1 MSSWF
6 SFTDEIGPERIVYLY
21 DPETGMRGIL
31 VIDTTSLAGAG
42 GGLRML
48 PDITSEEV
56 FGLARAMTY
65 KFAMID
71 LPVGGSKSGI
81 WANPDMPRE
90 QKDAVLR
97 AYGRLAKPLIEAG
110 VTIGPDMGTD
120 SEDVEKVYEGAG
132 IENRTSGLSLQ
143 EKDGEPLENHATG
156 YGVVVAARSA
166 CEFAGI
172 DIQGATVAIEGFGK
186 AGGGVARYMD
196 KAGARVVALSNIDGT
211 IYRRGGLD
219 VMGLLEA
226 RKEKGDRVLSEYGD
240 GEHLD
245 REALYALPVDVLVP
259 GARPRVINRDNA
271 ERVQAKVISSIA
283 NNPITDEADQILFK
297 RGIQL
302 MPDFLS
308 NAGGVVVAVLD
319 ILGGTADDLFHALDA
334 LIHPLAKEIL
344 EDAQAEGIPSRILAM
359 KRIKE
364 KILNIRS
371 RKVEPL
377 SFEEMVKLARERLK
391 L

>member
-6 SFTDEIGPERIVYLY
+6 KFTDEIGPERIAYLY

-48 PDITSEEV
+48 PDITTEEV

-81 WANPDMPRE
+81 WADPEMPRE
-90 QKDAVLR
+90 QKDAILR

-120 SEDVEKVYEGAG
+120 SEDIEKIYKGAG
-132 IENRTSGLSLQ
+132 IESRTSGLSLE

-156 YGVVVAARSA
+156 FGVVVAAQSA
-166 CEFAGI
+166 CEFAGFELK
-172 DIQGATVAIEGFGK
+172 GATVAIEGFGK
-186 AGGGVARYMD
+186 AGGGVARYM
-196 KAGARVVALSNIDGT
+196 AESGARVVALSNIDGT
-211 IYRRGGLD
+211 IYSKNGLD
-219 VMGLLEA
+219 IGGLLEA

-240 GEHLD
+240 AKHLD
-245 REALYALPVDVLVP
+245 REELYTLPVDVLVP
-259 GARPRVINRDNA
+259 GARPHVINRDNA
-271 ERVQAKVISSIA
+271 ESIQARVISCIA
-283 NNPITDEADQILFK
+283 NNPITDEADYILFK

-308 NAGGVVVAVLD
+308 NVGGVVVAVLD
-319 ILGGTADDLFHALDA
+319 ILGATADDLFHALDA
-334 LIHPLAKEIL
+334 LIFPLVQEILADAKE
-344 EDAQAEGIPSRILAM
+344 EEIPARILAM

-364 KILNIRS
+364 RILDIRT
-371 RKVEPL
+371 RRIEPL
-377 SFEEMVKLARERLK
+377 SFDEMVKLARERLK

>member
-6 SFTDEIGPERIVYLY
+6 KFTDEIGPERIVYLY

-31 VIDTTSLAGAG
+31 VVDTTSLAGAG

-48 PDITSEEV
+48 PDITTEEV

-81 WANPDMPRE
+81 WADPEMPRE

-120 SEDVEKVYEGAG
+120 SEDIEKIYKGAG
-132 IENRTSGLSLQ
+132 IESRTSGLSLQ

-166 CEFAGI
+166 CEFAGF
-172 DIQGATVAIEGFGK
+172 DIKGATVAIEGFGK
-186 AGGGVARYMD
+186 AGGGVARYM
-196 KAGARVVALSNIDGT
+196 AESGARVVALSNIDGT
-211 IYRRGGLD
+211 IYSKDGLD
-219 VMGLLEA
+219 IRALLEA
-226 RKEKGDRVLSEYGD
+226 RKDKGDRVLSEYGD
-240 GEHLD
+240 AEHLD
-245 REALYALPVDVLVP
+245 REALYTLPVDVLVP
-259 GARPRVINRDNA
+259 GARPHVINRDNA
-271 ERVQAKVISSIA
+271 ESIQARVISSIA
-283 NNPITDEADQILFK
+283 NNPITDEADRILFK
-297 RGIQL
+297 RGVQL

-334 LIHPLAKEIL
+334 LIFPLAQEIL
-344 EDAQAEGIPSRILAM
+344 ADAKVERIPARILAM

-364 KILNIRS
+364 KILNIRT
-371 RKVEPL
+371 RRIEPL
-377 SFEEMVKLARERLK
+377 SFDEMVKLARERLK